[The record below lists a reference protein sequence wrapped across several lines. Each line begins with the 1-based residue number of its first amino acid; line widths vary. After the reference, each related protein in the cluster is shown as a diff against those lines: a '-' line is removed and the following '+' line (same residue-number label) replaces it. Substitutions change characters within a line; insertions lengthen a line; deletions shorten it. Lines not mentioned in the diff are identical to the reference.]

1 MSYVKFQIS
10 NELAEKVYDLVEM
23 SKNGG
28 KIRKGTNEVT
38 KAIERSNAK
47 IVIMAEDVTPP
58 EILMHIPSLCEERSI
73 PYCYVPSKKEL
84 GSAAGLEVPT
94 AAIAVSD
101 AGEGKNLLMEI
112 IKSLKQTK
120 KGSDGKKEEKPK
132 EN

>member
-1 MSYVKFQIS
+1 MSYVKFQIP

-38 KAIERSNAK
+38 KAIERSSAK
-47 IVIMAEDVTPP
+47 LVVMAEDVTPP
-58 EILMHIPSLCEERSI
+58 EILMHIPSLCEERDI

-101 AGEGKNLLMEI
+101 AGEGKNVLMEVT
-112 IKSLKQTK
+112 KSLKEMK
-120 KGSDGKKEEKPK
+120 KDSDGKKEEKS
-132 EN
+132 